1 MIRIAV
7 ALALVTQSIA
17 PSPPRSTR
25 RTGGPDPYQTGLF
38 SVSPVSFV
46 VDSSSSAQSLPPN
59 NTLTAVAGVRVGHH
73 TLRARPTG
81 CTVIL
86 VDGGAVGGVAQRG
99 AAPGT
104 RETDLLQPSNEV
116 DRVDAIVLSGGSAFG
131 LASATGAMRWLDE
144 RGTGW
149 DTRVATVPIVPAAVL
164 IDLWVGG
171 KPEVRP
177 DADCGY
183 RAAAA
188 TTTAPVAEGSV
199 GAGAGA
205 TVGKL
210 AGRDRAMKGG
220 IGTAAIRLP
229 NGLQVAALVAV
240 NALGDVIDP
249 RSGVVVA
256 GVRNADG
263 SLADA
268 RKLLRQTSST
278 SSYRP
283 LAPFEAE
290 NTTLGVIATN
300 ARLTKADASRVA
312 QMADDGYA
320 RTVVPAH
327 TIADGDT
334 FFTLATGRWNG
345 ATDVTLIGA
354 LAADVVADA
363 VVRAAVQATGVS
375 GIPAARDLKR

>member
-1 MIRIAV
+1 MIRIA
-7 ALALVTQSIA
+7 LALLPLA
-17 PSPPRSTR
+17 
-25 RTGGPDPYQTGLF
+25 LL
-38 SVSPVSFV
+38 
-46 VDSSSSAQSLPPN
+46 AQSGSPSN
-59 NTLTAVAGVRVGHH
+59 STLTAVAGIGVGHH
-73 TLRARPTG
+73 TLEARPTG
-81 CTVIL
+81 CTVVVI
-86 VDGGAVGGVAQRG
+86 DGGAVAGVAQRG
-99 AAPGT
+99 GAPGT
-104 RETDLLQPSNEV
+104 RDTDLLQPSNPF

-131 LASATGAMRWLDE
+131 LATAAGAMRWLDE
-144 RGTGW
+144 HDTGW
-149 DTRVATVPIVPAAVL
+149 DAGIARVPIVAAAVL

-171 KPEVRP
+171 RPDIRP

-183 RAAAA
+183 RATAAV
-188 TTTAPVAEGSV
+188 TTAPVAEGSV

-210 AGRDRAMKGG
+210 LGRERAMKGG
-220 IGTAAIRLP
+220 IGTAAISLP

-249 RSGVVVA
+249 RTGAVVA
-256 GVRNADG
+256 GARNADG

-268 RKLLRQTSST
+268 RKLLRETSAPR
-278 SSYRP
+278 RP
-283 LAPFEAE
+283 GAFEAE

-327 TIADGDT
+327 TMADGDT
-334 FFTLATGRWNG
+334 FFTVATGRWNG
-345 ATDVTLIGA
+345 TADVTLIGA

-363 VVRAAVQATGVS
+363 VVRAATQATGVS
-375 GIPAARDLKR
+375 GIPAARDLRTAR